1 MKKYTMNDFIAG
13 KLSVRVNENNM
24 MEFLKMCEAK
34 GLRWMSGYKATERNY
49 PAETVEYYNDGVF
62 CGLSFTRHDQLNHLT
77 GRTIVDFS
85 QIINP
90 SRYQIIIETDG
101 NSTTAKMI
109 VNGKE
114 VKQATA
120 KRNPADKAN
129 WRTGAQTAFDRL
141 WEKQEKPEK
150 HAEKDGFKVGDRV
163 VCVDDSA
170 WAFVDLKGKSGRVVC
185 IENGTLSIGVEFDEV
200 DGLHNCDGKAI
211 SGHGW
216 WLTPKTL
223 RHESHTKQTVREV
236 KRQAK
241 AGEYIKLTEK
251 SYSFDKVGLILR
263 VDKVNGCAL
272 VLQKNHP
279 TSNTNSHPEFPW
291 AYSKYGYVVLEGYKP

>member
-1 MKKYTMNDFIAG
+1 MKKYTMDDFINR
-13 KLSVRVNENNM
+13 KLAVRVNKDNIM
-24 MEFLKMCEAK
+24 DFLKMCEEK
-34 GLRWMSGYKATERNY
+34 GLAWASGEKATEYCN
-49 PAETVEYYNDGVF
+49 PAMKRIAVGPTYTNK
-62 CGLSFTRHDQLNHLT
+62 LSFSLWENSPAYFSDGYTF
-77 GRTIVDFS
+77 VDFS
-85 QIINP
+85 QIIKP
-90 SRYQIIIETDG
+90 TRYQIIIETDG
-101 NSTTAKMI
+101 NSTTAKMF

-141 WEKQEKPEK
+141 WEKKEKPVK
-150 HAEKDGFKVGDRV
+150 KDGFKAGDRV

-170 WAFVDLKGKSGRVVC
+170 WAFVDLEGKSGRVVC
-185 IENGTLSIGVEFDEV
+185 IEDGTLSIGVEFDEV

-216 WLTPKTL
+216 WLTPKML

-263 VDKVNGCAL
+263 VDKVNGCAV

-279 TSNTNSHPEFPW
+279 TSNSNSHPEFPW
-291 AYSKYGYVVLEGYKP
+291 AYPKYGYVVLEGYKP